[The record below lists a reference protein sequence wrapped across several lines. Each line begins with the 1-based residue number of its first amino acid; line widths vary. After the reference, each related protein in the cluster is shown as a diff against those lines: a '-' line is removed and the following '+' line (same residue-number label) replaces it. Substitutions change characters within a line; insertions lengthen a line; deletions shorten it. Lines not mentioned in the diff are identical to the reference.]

1 MPSLLTLPSELL
13 EIVIQN
19 LDRKNIQ
26 RLRLVCKQLSKVA
39 EPFLF
44 ETVYFNLHGDGV
56 NGLLAVAA
64 HDKLRHHVRTLVL
77 KRKEVNI
84 LNRPAIFYRSRPDH
98 NTAVEFGT
106 WRDALRYAIDEKPPS
121 DDDRCSTASDIEDG
135 WGSNLGEDEIKDRW
149 TSYELAME
157 GMHEATRQLTNC
169 IRFRDPDDPAT
180 HRHVHQ
186 EVCSHDEMTQDRL
199 DRFEDAIARL
209 PRLRTFLHEPLFTAA
224 KGWRTTWQGQ
234 RFSYKTLIEGGVY
247 QRRREGQVREMWRS
261 GRPNTA
267 ETEEN
272 LEALHLSLTL
282 RALGLRA
289 AAAASDGTITV
300 PIQHLRIDVRNIGFW
315 SRTNIACLWDWER
328 ACEHSSLLSYEL
340 TTHRWI
346 HTYTR
351 QMGGPEKEEEQMGRF
366 SKELKIIRRA
376 FVGLK
381 ELEMNVQSPRD
392 AASVADGVC
401 LFVLSCGSL
410 ERLRLVFAREIHRNK
425 SNDWIARRVFDKVA
439 KAPGCWPK
447 LRRLELIGFLASAPS
462 LLEMLKAQ
470 EPTLRHLVLA
480 DCRLQPKQGCWED
493 VFKGLATHLRLGVV
507 HFSMLEEG
515 TEWTAVMDPSDEA
528 WTACHDGKAY
538 YSLQETA
545 VYDYV
550 LGRSATLPP
559 LDPKTFLEHQQ
570 T

>member
-1 MPSLLTLPSELL
+1 MPSLPTLPSEVL

-56 NGLLAVAA
+56 TGLLAVAA

-84 LNRPAIFYRSRPDH
+84 LNRPAIFYPSRPDH
-98 NTAVEFGT
+98 YTAVGFET
-106 WRDALRYAIDEKPPS
+106 WCDALRYAIDE
-121 DDDRCSTASDIEDG
+121 RCSTASDIEDG
-135 WGSNLGEDEIKDRW
+135 WDSNLGEDEIKDRW

-169 IRFRDPDDPAT
+169 IRFRDPDNPAT
-180 HRHVHQ
+180 RRHVHQ
-186 EVCSHDEMTQDRL
+186 DVRSRDEMTQDRL

-224 KGWRTTWQGQ
+224 NRWRTTWQGQ
-234 RFSYKTLIEGGVY
+234 RFSYKTLIDGGVY
-247 QRRREGQVREMWRS
+247 QRRSEEGEGQVREMWRS
-261 GRPNTA
+261 GRHNIA

-289 AAAASDGTITV
+289 ATASAGITTE

-315 SRTNIACLWDWER
+315 SRTNIASLWDWER
-328 ACEHSSLLSYEL
+328 ACEPLSLLSYEL
-340 TTHRWI
+340 TTHRWM
-346 HTYTR
+346 HAYTR
-351 QMGGPEKEEEQMGRF
+351 QMGGPEKAEEQMGRF
-366 SKELKIIRRA
+366 SKELETIGRA

-392 AASVADGVC
+392 AASVADGIC
-401 LFVLSCGSL
+401 LFVLRCGSL

-439 KAPGCWPK
+439 EAPGCWPK
-447 LRRLELIGFLASAPS
+447 LRRLELIGFLASARS

-480 DCRLQPKQGCWED
+480 DCRLQPKQGCWAD
-493 VFKGLATHLRLGVV
+493 VFKDLAMHLRLEVV
-507 HFSMLEEG
+507 HFSRLEEG
-515 TEWTAVMDPSDEA
+515 IEWTVFMDSSDWP

-550 LGRSATLPP
+550 LRRSATLPP
-559 LDPKTFLEHQQ
+559 LDPQTFLEHQQ